1 MDERNMQSDSPD
13 STSLDVPIWVNGVQR
28 WVTGL
33 TKRTTCD
40 DIIYAL
46 LYHDNKHEFHG
57 TDSYAIFERWREVER
72 PLQARTKLL
81 KVWKAWGAEQC
92 NVQLDM
98 RKLDDYFLPG
108 ELSRSKRR
116 HRRSS
121 KHRSSRHATRS
132 GRCCSH
138 DNCYDTGQ
146 MKCLEGVVKLV
157 ITQERKLHDI
167 KERIEE
173 TEQMIE
179 NLETKRHFSRIH
191 ENGEDYVQNSYL
203 DSASDDSGSMDA
215 FLSSIREDEVDEYLE
230 FCDRILQ
237 LEDGIQ
243 KERNTIWRL
252 SSRIQESGLA
262 GGPTF
267 GGSGSRLPDRGG
279 VGCGGGGGVVT
290 DVVYGSE
297 ENERC
302 EQIQVD
308 INRLVTANMMQRYK
322 EEGIKKEL
330 QYFDQQISVKQ
341 QMLKSLKIELEGL
354 DSPLPSHEETR
365 PVGHTTAS
373 RDLELDS
380 EDRVGQLHVHD
391 EYPRMRTKS
400 VTFDDTLNH
409 MHVIGT
415 SKENLTEHIQN
426 TQSLVARF
434 HNDIPLNPRPPEL
447 EKHGQ
452 NQGNRNELRV
462 TSILKNREIVTQKQ
476 PRIDKPYI
484 NGDSYRDYKQYDNHY
499 KTDLPF
505 TGSRN
510 CFLPPTMY
518 TYANDGHYSILER
531 SCKVSRDD
539 NDSDTGLSSMHS
551 DESPGLETLV

>member
-1 MDERNMQSDSPD
+1 MQSDSPD
-13 STSLDVPIWVNGVQR
+13 PTSLDVPVWVNGVQR

-46 LYHDNKHEFHG
+46 LYHDSKHEGHS
-57 TDSYAIFERWREVER
+57 TENYAIFERWREVER

-116 HRRSS
+116 HRKS
-121 KHRSSRHATRS
+121 KHRSRHASRSNSS
-132 GRCCSH
+132 GRCCGH
-138 DNCYDTGQ
+138 EGCYDTGQ

-173 TEQMIE
+173 TELMID
-179 NLETKRHFSRIH
+179 NLETKRHVSRIH

-203 DSASDDSGSMDA
+203 DSASDDSSMDA
-215 FLSSIREDEVDEYLE
+215 FLNNIREDELDEYLE
-230 FCDRILQ
+230 FCDKVLE
-237 LEDGIQ
+237 LEDRIQ
-243 KERNTIWRL
+243 RERNKIYRL
-252 SSRIQESGLA
+252 MAKIQEYDGVDEQ
-262 GGPTF
+262 GD
-267 GGSGSRLPDRGG
+267 SRTADRGG
-279 VGCGGGGGVVT
+279 VGYAGDDGVIKE
-290 DVVYGSE
+290 SE
-297 ENERC
+297 KC

-322 EEGIKKEL
+322 EEGIKREL

-341 QMLKSLKIELEGL
+341 QILKSLKTESESL
-354 DSPLPSHEETR
+354 DTSPPSYDETG
-365 PVGHTTAS
+365 PMGHPS
-373 RDLELDS
+373 CDLHLDG

-391 EYPRMRTKS
+391 QYPRMRTKS

-415 SKENLTEHIQN
+415 SKENLTENIQN
-426 TQSLVARF
+426 IHNNVPRF
-434 HNDIPLNPRPPEL
+434 HNDIPQKQRPPEF
-447 EKHGQ
+447 EKKGL
-452 NQGNRNELRV
+452 NQGSRTEPRV

-476 PRIDKPYI
+476 PQLDKPHV
-484 NGDSYRDYKQYDNHY
+484 NGESYRDYRPYDNHY
-499 KTDLPF
+499 KTDLPYN
-505 TGSRN
+505 GSRN
-510 CFLPPTMY
+510 LFLPPTMY

-531 SCKVSRDD
+531 TCKPSRDD